1 MAYTVVRLT
10 GDYTAREAE
19 ARRRGCAMVWHQH
32 LNSVADPRPSYTL
45 IEVAYPT
52 TARELKCAHDA
63 AVNYARRLGGG
74 YGDGDGVKIL
84 KDGARGESI
93 VDGNTE
99 AFISEPLFASNPAQ
113 ARWVAQPANQHAL
126 AKDAVDAIKANYPDG
141 SVIGLSIGHIGKTS
155 NPRDRGATV
164 VGTGLTEAAVCTEI
178 IAEMER
184 LLVAAK
190 EAPKVNHI
198 YGVIVDMHSTAH
210 RAALK
215 AIAARQNDRIVEGEL
230 TVAYHCDE
238 GKEADAYIGY
248 AKTNGLEHHTIT
260 NGDHIFMTLRSKG
273 SQPTTDQAEQVAAL
287 EAQLTAVTEHLRL
300 ALAEAVK

>member
-45 IEVAYPT
+45 VEVAYPT
-52 TARELKCAHDA
+52 TARELKCARDA

-93 VDGNTE
+93 VDGNVE
-99 AFISEPLFASNPAQ
+99 AFISEPLFASNPTQ
-113 ARWVAQPANQHAL
+113 AKWVAQSANQRAL

-155 NPRDRGATV
+155 NPSDRGAIV

-184 LLVAAK
+184 LLK

-198 YGVIVDMHSTAH
+198 YGVIVDMHNTAH

-215 AIAARQNDRIVEGEL
+215 AIAARQNDRLIEGN
-230 TVAYHCDE
+230 VAVSYHTDE
-238 GKEADAYIGY
+238 GVEADQYIAY
-248 AKTNGLEHHTIT
+248 AKQHGLENHTVTNGAAAHMVI
-260 NGDHIFMTLRSKG
+260 RSTG
-273 SQPTTDQAEQVAAL
+273 PEQIDQRPDQAAQIAHL
-287 EAQLTAVTEHLRL
+287 EAVLTAVTEHLRL